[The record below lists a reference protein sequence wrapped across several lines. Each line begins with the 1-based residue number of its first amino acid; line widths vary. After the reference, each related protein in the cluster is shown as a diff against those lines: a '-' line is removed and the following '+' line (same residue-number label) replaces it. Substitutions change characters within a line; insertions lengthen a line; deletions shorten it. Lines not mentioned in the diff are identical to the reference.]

1 MGEKRDT
8 LTFTLRG
15 EGSGEKRDLLTL
27 NPWLLLGSRETWE
40 SLRAQAATLSP
51 CPLVWF
57 SPVALKPSLF
67 TPLRLT
73 WDISSFT
80 LYPCILETVFILSIM
95 VFLPTKSK
103 LGYETRYSTPSKL
116 HQHSQ
121 QENKTLPRRL
131 NIKENLW
138 FHHLSRVI
146 WHILFILTWS
156 GTLRLWHWVGVSE
169 CRGHREAASSQDLSS
184 EEACVLSILTSPT
197 LCVKEIWYVPCGFW
211 KD

>member
-1 MGEKRDT
+1 MAQPKIRKNTWMRPVLGPGEGEGNGEKRDT
-8 LTFTLRG
+8 LTFTPRG
-15 EGSGEKRDLLTL
+15 GGERGKRDPLTL

-51 CPLVWF
+51 FPLVWF
-57 SPVALKPSLF
+57 SPWLSNPSPF

-73 WDISSFT
+73 WDISSLA
-80 LYPCILETVFILSIM
+80 LYPCSLETVFILSVM

-116 HQHSQ
+116 HQPSQ
-121 QENKTLPRRL
+121 QEKGTLPRRL

-146 WHILFILTWS
+146 WHILFILTW
-156 GTLRLWHWVGVSE
+156 R
-169 CRGHREAASSQDLSS
+169 
-184 EEACVLSILTSPT
+184 
-197 LCVKEIWYVPCGFW
+197 
-211 KD
+211 